1 MKSALL
7 RNNRTYGSLRYRVC
21 FSLFP
26 LPTLLQLLT
35 VLSRVGCCLL
45 TLSIN
50 KDHSQAQHST
60 AQHST
65 YIMSLQDYE
74 EEEEVAILDDCKL
87 TDEQRREVRKQ
98 QRALTKDL
106 EGGETLEVETA
117 RERNNEIY
125 KNVRYTREAVL
136 DGENLAL
143 IANKAAQKVERFI
156 QVRG

>member
-1 MKSALL
+1 
-7 RNNRTYGSLRYRVC
+7 
-21 FSLFP
+21 
-26 LPTLLQLLT
+26 
-35 VLSRVGCCLL
+35 
-45 TLSIN
+45 
-50 KDHSQAQHST
+50 
-60 AQHST
+60 
-65 YIMSLQDYE
+65 MSLQDYE